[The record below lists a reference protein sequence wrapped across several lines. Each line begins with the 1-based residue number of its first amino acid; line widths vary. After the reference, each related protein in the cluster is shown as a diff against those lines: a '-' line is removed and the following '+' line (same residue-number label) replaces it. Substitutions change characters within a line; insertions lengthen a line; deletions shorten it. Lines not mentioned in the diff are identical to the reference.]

1 MMTWLLV
8 GALCAVS
15 FVFSGLEAALLA
27 ADPVRLRHD
36 AKQRHGARRMA
47 RLLEQPQRL
56 LVTVLLITAV
66 ADILAILLATREL
79 VAAFGTAGY
88 VIAVAAAIPVY
99 LFILGVLAKSL
110 FRRMPFSAV
119 GALGRILEMATI
131 VLSPLLAIG
140 ERLGRLILPRR
151 VSDRTRLFAAREE
164 LKQVAVQSEREG
176 SLSATERAMI
186 HNVVDFRNLRVR
198 DVMVPLAQA
207 VTVGPGA
214 SLESVVSL
222 SNATAM
228 DCFPVL
234 SPDRRALGLVNVFD
248 IVFDTRKGMSLAN
261 YTRRL
266 VSAGDR
272 EPAYRVI
279 RRLRAARLGLAAVV
293 DANKQVIGIVT
304 DEALIK
310 RLVQST

>member
-1 MMTWLLV
+1 MMTWLFV
-8 GALCAVS
+8 GALGGVS
-15 FVFSGLEAALLA
+15 FVFSGLEAALLG

-36 AKQRHGARRMA
+36 AKQRQGARRMA

-66 ADILAILLATREL
+66 ADILAILLATRQL
-79 VAAFGTAGY
+79 VASFGTAGY

-119 GALGRILEMATI
+119 GALGRILETATI
-131 VLSPLLAIG
+131 VLSPLLGIG
-140 ERLGRLILPRR
+140 EWLGRAVLPRR
-151 VSDRTRLFAAREE
+151 ASDRARLFAAREE

-186 HNVVDFRNLRVR
+186 HNVVDFRNVRVR
-198 DVMVPLAQA
+198 DVMMPLVKT
-207 VTVGPGA
+207 VTIQPGA
-214 SLESVVSL
+214 SIQSVIKL
-222 SNATAM
+222 SAATGI
-228 DCFPVL
+228 DCFPVV
-234 SPDRRALGLVNVFD
+234 SPQGQAVGLVNVMDIIFD
-248 IVFDTRKGMSLAN
+248 RGQPKSLAH

-266 VSAGDR
+266 VNAGDR

-293 DANKQVIGIVT
+293 DAQRKLIGIT
-304 DEALIK
+304 TEDELIK
-310 RLVQST
+310 RLVQSA

>member
-1 MMTWLLV
+1 MTWLAV
-8 GALCAVS
+8 AALCAVS

-36 AKQRHGARRMA
+36 AKQRKGARRMA

-56 LVTVLLITAV
+56 LVTILLITAV

-79 VAAFGTAGY
+79 VASFGNAGY
-88 VIAVAAAIPVY
+88 VIAGSAAIPVY

-119 GALGRILEMATI
+119 GALGRILETTTI
-131 VLSPLLAIG
+131 VLSPLLTIG

-186 HNVVDFRNLRVR
+186 HNVVDFRNVRVR

-207 VTVGPGA
+207 VTVPPGA
-214 SLESVVSL
+214 SVESILAL
-222 SNATAM
+222 SNKTAI
-228 DCFPVL
+228 DCFPVV
-234 SPDRRALGLVNVFD
+234 SPDRRALGLVNVLD
-248 IVFDTRKGMSLAN
+248 IVFDQGAPKPLGN

-272 EPAYRVI
+272 ESAYHVI

-293 DANKQVIGIVT
+293 GANKQLIGIVT

>member
-15 FVFSGLEAALLA
+15 FAFSGLEAALLA

-36 AKQRHGARRMA
+36 AKQRKGARRMA

-56 LVTVLLITAV
+56 LVTVLLITAI
-66 ADILAILLATREL
+66 ADIVAILIATRQL
-79 VAAFGTAGY
+79 VASFGYPGYLITA
-88 VIAVAAAIPVY
+88 AAAIPVY

-119 GALGRILEMATI
+119 GALGGPLETATI
-131 VLSPLLAIG
+131 LLSPLLTIG
-140 ERLGRLILPRR
+140 ERIGRLILPRR

-186 HNVVDFRNLRVR
+186 HNVVDFRNVRVR
-198 DVMVPLAQA
+198 DVMIPLAQA
-207 VTVGPGA
+207 VTVQPGA
-214 SLESVVSL
+214 SMQSVLEL
-222 SNATAM
+222 SNATAI
-228 DCFPVL
+228 DYFPVVG
-234 SPDRRALGLVNVFD
+234 PDGRPVGLVNVFD
-248 IVFDTRKGMSLAN
+248 IVFDTGAPKPLAS
-261 YTRRL
+261 YTRR
-266 VSAGDR
+266 VVTAGER

-279 RRLRAARLGLAAVV
+279 RRLRAARRGLAAVV
-293 DANKQVIGIVT
+293 DGDKQLIGITT
-304 DEALIK
+304 DDALIK

>member
-1 MMTWLLV
+1 MTTWLAIA
-8 GALCAVS
+8 ALCAIS

-36 AKQRHGARRMA
+36 AKQRKGAQRMA

-66 ADILAILLATREL
+66 ADILAILLATRQL
-79 VAAFGTAGY
+79 VASFGSAGY
-88 VIAVAAAIPVY
+88 LIAGAAAIPVY

-110 FRRMPFSAV
+110 FRRMPFGAV
-119 GALGRILEMATI
+119 GALGGILETATI
-131 VLSPLLAIG
+131 ALSPLLTIG
-140 ERLGRLILPRR
+140 ERLGRMVLPRR

-164 LKQVAVQSEREG
+164 LKEVAVQSEREG

-186 HNVVDFRNLRVR
+186 HNVVDFRNVRVR

-207 VTVGPGA
+207 VTVQPGA
-214 SLESVVSL
+214 SIESVLEL
-222 SNATAM
+222 SNTTALN
-228 DCFPVL
+228 CFPVV
-234 SPDRRALGLVNVFD
+234 SPDLRALGLVNVFD
-248 IVFDTRKGMSLAN
+248 IVFDSRQGIPLAN

-266 VSAGDR
+266 VSAGER

-293 DANKQVIGIVT
+293 DANKQLIGIVT

-310 RLVQST
+310 RLVQSA